1 MANIND
7 FKLLNVK
14 CMKYFTL
21 LQKELSLDEDIINK
35 FSDIDKKR
43 FGFYL
48 FMLENICDIR
58 DLSDLIP
65 MIIDKEFNSMLFS
78 INHDDHGVDAVYI
91 NKENLEIFLFN
102 FKFRE
107 KFNNGGQKINET
119 IITSKFLDAIDSN
132 DTNGLDGKLKSYAKE
147 IINYL
152 HGDDIWKLKLY
163 VISNELDILKPEE
176 TNLRNFAKKNDLVI
190 IPIGLPY
197 IADIMSIKPNDIN
210 AKIIVDKESILT
222 YSENQISTSKS
233 YVIKLPLDDLIR
245 ITCNDEELR
254 KKYNLENINELA
266 LTNIDLSVLF
276 DNVRGF
282 VTKSKYNTNI
292 EDSIKIYPEK
302 FFMFNNGIT
311 IIAKDIKVKQVNA
324 NKKFLIELEGIQIVN
339 GGQTL
344 RSIHKFNS
352 SNSKN
357 IVDYL
362 SKAEVLVRLFL
373 VDELDNTKNK
383 IAEFTNSQNSIY
395 PVDLKSLR
403 PEQIQLEQ
411 YLSEKNIIYSRKTGD
426 TGLDDNKMYTHKI
439 SMERFGQLLYSLQGF
454 PEKASNQKKQ
464 IFDKKYDEIFTEPN
478 FILEESD
485 EIINKYF
492 EIKNIYEKS
501 SFEVSDQKIF
511 FVLYLTRKMLAKS
524 IDEIIEFL
532 ELNLNEFGANLDTS
546 NARKLIRSDFK
557 IFIDSKSEVKK

>member
-14 CMKYFTL
+14 CTKYFTL
-21 LQKELSLDEDIINK
+21 LQKELALDEKEINK

-65 MIIDKEFNSMLFS
+65 IITDKEFNSMLFS
-78 INHDDHGVDAVYI
+78 INFDDHGVDAVYI
-91 NKENLEIFLFN
+91 NKENFEILLFN

-107 KFNNGGQKINET
+107 KFNNGGQKINEA
-119 IITSKFLDAIDSN
+119 IVTSKFLDAIDLN
-132 DTNGLDGKLKSYAKE
+132 DTKGLNGKLKDYANE
-147 IINYL
+147 IITHL
-152 HGDDIWKLKLY
+152 HSDDIWKLKLY
-163 VISNELDILKPEE
+163 VISNELDILKPED
-176 TNLRNFAKKNDLVI
+176 TNLKNFAKKNDLVI

-222 YSENQISTSKS
+222 YSEDGISTSKS

-266 LTNIDLSVLF
+266 DTNVDLSVLF

-292 EDSIKIYPEK
+292 EESIKIYPEK

-311 IIAKDIKVKQVNA
+311 IIAKDIKVNQVNA
-324 NKKFLIELEGIQIVN
+324 NKKFLIELKAIQIVN

-352 SNSKN
+352 LDTKN

-373 VDELDNTKNK
+373 VDEQDDTKNK
-383 IAEFTNSQNSIY
+383 IAEYTNSQNSIY

-411 YLSEKNIIYSRKTGD
+411 YLNEKNIIYSRKTGD
-426 TGLDDNKMYTHKI
+426 TGLDDAKTYTHKI

-464 IFDKKYDEIFTEPN
+464 IFDKKYNEIFGEPN

-501 SFEVSDQKIF
+501 EFEVSDQKIF
-511 FVLYLTRKMLAKS
+511 YILYLNKNIANKPV
-524 IDEIIEFL
+524 IDIIQFL
-532 ELNLNEFGANLDTS
+532 ETNLNEFGQELDTT

-557 IFIDSKSEVKK
+557 DFIDTKIFSK

>member
-7 FKLLNVK
+7 LKLLNVK
-14 CMKYFTL
+14 CTKYFTL
-21 LQKELSLDEDIINK
+21 LQKELALDEKVINK

-58 DLSDLIP
+58 DLSDLVP
-65 MIIDKEFNSMLFS
+65 IITDKEFNSMLFS
-78 INHDDHGVDAVYI
+78 INFDDHGVDAVYI
-91 NKENLEIFLFN
+91 NKENFEILLFN

-119 IITSKFLDAIDSN
+119 IVTSKFLDAIDLN
-132 DTNGLDGKLKSYAKE
+132 DTKGLNGKLKNYANE
-147 IINYL
+147 IITYL
-152 HGDDIWKLKLY
+152 HSDDIWKLKLY
-163 VISNELDILKPEE
+163 VISNEIDILKPED

-222 YSENQISTSKS
+222 YSENEISTSKS

-266 LTNIDLSVLF
+266 DTNVDLSVLF

-292 EDSIKIYPEK
+292 EESIKTYPEK

-311 IIAKDIKVKQVNA
+311 IIAKDIKVSQVNA
-324 NKKFLIELEGIQIVN
+324 NKKFLIELKAIQIVN

-352 SNSKN
+352 LDTKN

-362 SKAEVLVRLFL
+362 SKAEVLIRLFL
-373 VDELDNTKNK
+373 VDELDDTKNK

-411 YLSEKNIIYSRKTGD
+411 YLNEKNIIYSRKTGD
-426 TGLDDNKMYTHKI
+426 TGLDDTKTYTHKI

-464 IFDKKYDEIFTEPN
+464 IFDKKYDEIFGEAN
-478 FILEESD
+478 FVLEESD

-501 SFEVSDQKIF
+501 KFESSDQKIF
-511 FVLYLTRKMLAKS
+511 YILYLNKKIMNKS
-524 IDEIIEFL
+524 IIEIIEFL
-532 ELNLNEFGANLDTS
+532 EINLNEFGAGIDTT

-557 IFIDSKSEVKK
+557 ISIDSKI